1 MSVAADALKDRTKNF
16 AVRIVRMCEALPN
29 RAGARVI
36 GRQLLRSGTSAAAKY
51 RAACRARSK
60 VEFVAKLG
68 IVIEEADETVFW
80 IELLRDAD
88 IVPAKKSL
96 SLLDEANQLVAIFTA
111 SKRTAEASLAKQQS
125 AFDNQQSEMVSK

>member
-1 MSVAADALKDRTKNF
+1 MSVVADGLKERTKNF
-16 AVRIVRMCEALPN
+16 AVRVVRACEALPN

-36 GRQLLRSGTSAAAKY
+36 ARQLLRSGTSVAANY
-51 RAACRARSK
+51 RAACRSRSK

-80 IELLRDAD
+80 IELLRDTE
-88 IVPAKKSL
+88 IVTPKKIA

-111 SKRTAEASLAKQQS
+111 SKRTAEASLPKQQS
-125 AFDNQQSEMVSK
+125 SIDNRQSEMVRN